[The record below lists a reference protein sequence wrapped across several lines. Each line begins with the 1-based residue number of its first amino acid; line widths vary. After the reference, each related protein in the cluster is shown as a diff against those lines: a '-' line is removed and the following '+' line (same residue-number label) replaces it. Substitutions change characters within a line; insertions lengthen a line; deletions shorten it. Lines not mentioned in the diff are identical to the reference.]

1 MADRGLAGLR
11 RRSPVAGLDRR
22 TLTPVQV
29 FAQSVS
35 AMAPSAAMAA
45 SPAIVAAS
53 AGDAV
58 MWSFAVATV
67 VALLV
72 GVCIAQ
78 FTRRMAAAGSLYSL
92 TAKGLGP
99 LAAFVCGSALLI
111 GYGVLAMAAL
121 IGSGIFLTDFL
132 VRLGV
137 APPGGIVT
145 LGCTLLVLVA
155 GTTVLAIRGVRLSAR
170 VVLVTEAVS
179 IGLML
184 FVFVVL
190 LADVGDG
197 LDVEPFALGHSG
209 FGGAA
214 AGVLP
219 ALAAFVGF
227 ETAAALGVEA
237 QRPYQTIPRAVQWT
251 VALGGILYLFAAYTQ
266 VVKFGDVP
274 GGLGAQDEP
283 LVTLAAAQHAPWLLH
298 VVDIGIATSFFAC
311 ALATT
316 TALARVL
323 FSLARDGVVPTALG
337 ATHTRFRTPHVAI
350 LVVAPVVAATPLLV
364 LLAGGTPATTLT
376 TLLTVAAFGYLVA
389 YLLVCLAVPAFL
401 RRIGELTVSAVVAAL
416 VIAPVLLAA
425 LVAFTYTTLGGP
437 YPLVFGALTAA
448 ALAWFGWLRIRRPA
462 RLREIGVYDETSW
475 EDVLLGAQR
484 EVRR

>member
-137 APPGGIVT
+137 ASPGGDRKSNV
-145 LGCTLLVLVA
+145 
-155 GTTVLAIRGVRLSAR
+155 
-170 VVLVTEAVS
+170 
-179 IGLML
+179 
-184 FVFVVL
+184 
-190 LADVGDG
+190 
-197 LDVEPFALGHSG
+197 
-209 FGGAA
+209 
-214 AGVLP
+214 
-219 ALAAFVGF
+219 
-227 ETAAALGVEA
+227 
-237 QRPYQTIPRAVQWT
+237 
-251 VALGGILYLFAAYTQ
+251 
-266 VVKFGDVP
+266 
-274 GGLGAQDEP
+274 
-283 LVTLAAAQHAPWLLH
+283 
-298 VVDIGIATSFFAC
+298 
-311 ALATT
+311 
-316 TALARVL
+316 
-323 FSLARDGVVPTALG
+323 
-337 ATHTRFRTPHVAI
+337 
-350 LVVAPVVAATPLLV
+350 
-364 LLAGGTPATTLT
+364 
-376 TLLTVAAFGYLVA
+376 
-389 YLLVCLAVPAFL
+389 
-401 RRIGELTVSAVVAAL
+401 
-416 VIAPVLLAA
+416 
-425 LVAFTYTTLGGP
+425 
-437 YPLVFGALTAA
+437 
-448 ALAWFGWLRIRRPA
+448 
-462 RLREIGVYDETSW
+462 
-475 EDVLLGAQR
+475 
-484 EVRR
+484 